1 MDEHRTGQSID
12 NAQTRA
18 ESDNAQTRAE
28 SDNAQ
33 THAECALEDERRVKP
48 RRKCSGATGRDWS
61 KTIDGDGL
69 RGLD

>member
-1 MDEHRTGQSID
+1 MNEHRTGQSI
-12 NAQTRA
+12 
-18 ESDNAQTRAE
+18 DNAQTRAE

-69 RGLD
+69 RGTTLDH